1 MTHPLP
7 FHANDPRTVS
17 QEVRE
22 EISQLERNIVGQF
35 AQNNAS
41 HLLPQSLWNVQVLKF
56 KYWSRFDEYE
66 EIPLDRVLVVDIP
79 LDNCTSDTNHQNV
92 AEIISSIASK
102 NQTHLCWPA
111 ARAALERKARGVHS
125 YLPSVTTFDSFW
137 SDGSMLRAFINKCEA
152 DCGDL
157 ERIKAHIDEAAG
169 RFITDYHEELVY
181 QDETNPSNAPYY
193 LSQLRVATTGHS
205 DPNLDRT
212 TADVLAD
219 YWMAHQVI
227 QSLIDSTRIQRGQAE
242 TLFLDLVVFAVV
254 ASIRY

>member
-7 FHANDPRTVS
+7 YQANDPRTVS
-17 QEVRE
+17 HEVRE
-22 EISQLERNIVGQF
+22 AIAQLEGNIAGH
-35 AQNNAS
+35 S
-41 HLLPQSLWNVQVLKF
+41 LPQSLWNVQVLKF
-56 KYWSRFDEYE
+56 HYWSRFDEYE

-92 AEIISSIASK
+92 AEIITSIASI

-137 SDGSMLRAFINKCEA
+137 SDGSTLRAFINKCEA

-169 RFITDYHEELVY
+169 RFITDYHAELVY

-193 LSQLRVATTGHS
+193 LSQLREVNTGHS

-212 TADVLAD
+212 TAAVLAD
-219 YWMAHQVI
+219 YWMARQVI
-227 QSLIDSTRIQRGQAE
+227 QSLIDSTRTQRGEAE
-242 TLFLDLVVFAVV
+242 TLFLDLVVFSVV
-254 ASIRY
+254 ASIHY